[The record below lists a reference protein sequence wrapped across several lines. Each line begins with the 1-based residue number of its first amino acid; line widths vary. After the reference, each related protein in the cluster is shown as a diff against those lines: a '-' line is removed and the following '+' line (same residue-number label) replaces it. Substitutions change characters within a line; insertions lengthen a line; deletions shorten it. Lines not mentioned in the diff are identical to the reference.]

1 MEILILEE
9 DKQKGRVVETTIRLF
24 TTALMKVHSAL
35 LIVKA
40 ALAVET
46 RDQPSDHTCCEQDA
60 SSDGLHGAREDLSV
74 GIKWFE

>member
-24 TTALMKVHSAL
+24 TTALMKVNSAL

-46 RDQPSDHTCCEQDA
+46 
-60 SSDGLHGAREDLSV
+60 
-74 GIKWFE
+74 